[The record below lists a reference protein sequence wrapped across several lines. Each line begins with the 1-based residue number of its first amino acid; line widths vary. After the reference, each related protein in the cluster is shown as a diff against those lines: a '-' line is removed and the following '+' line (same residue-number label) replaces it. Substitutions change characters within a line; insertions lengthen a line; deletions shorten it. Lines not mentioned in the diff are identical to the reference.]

1 MAARDRTK
9 YFTLEQANATL
20 PYVRSIVADI
30 MTTYQEWRDRVGRY
44 EVLAANSRSDLG
56 ETDEQ
61 VALRKEVDDYAAR
74 IDAFLEELNAVGC
87 VFKGFDEGLVDFKSQ
102 IFGRDVFLCWKYDE
116 PEIRFWH
123 ELDAGFAGRQE
134 LLPELVTGDSK

>member
-1 MAARDRTK
+1 MATKDRTK